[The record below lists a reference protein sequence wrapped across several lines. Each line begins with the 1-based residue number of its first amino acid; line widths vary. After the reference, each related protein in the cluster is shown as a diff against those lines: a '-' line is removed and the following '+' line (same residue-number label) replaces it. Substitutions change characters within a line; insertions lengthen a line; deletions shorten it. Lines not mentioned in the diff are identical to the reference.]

1 MGAAA
6 LSLRVRI
13 AVAAVAAVALGGIL
27 AGAVLLR
34 EVERDARKALDE
46 QLVQRSDRLVGG
58 GPRGGP
64 GPGED
69 FERRRGDPELLAGS
83 GTFVQVAFGGSLV
96 EQAGDVPEDAPAVPE
111 TEGFTSVTIAGERW
125 RSLTMAAGP
134 GGQARVQIL
143 STLQPVEQRVASI
156 RRLVV
161 ILGLLALALTGAAAY
176 GFTTVAVRPLER
188 LRVGASRISG
198 ADDLARPLPDDDG
211 PAEVRTLARTLNEML
226 GRVERAVGATRR
238 FAADAGHELRTPLT
252 GLRANL
258 DTLERNASLPGP
270 QRDAAIAEMSA
281 ELDRIVH
288 LLDGLQALAR
298 GDAATSLP
306 RSTVELADVL
316 DAAVYAARRR
326 HPATTFD
333 LHVHA
338 DAELHGWP
346 EGIRLLVDNLLDNAA
361 LHGGSVV
368 EVGLSANN
376 SLSEEGAS
384 SGVVLIVGDDG
395 RGIAPGDRL
404 SLVEPFARG
413 AATTAPG
420 TGLGLAIVS
429 QQAELHG
436 GALSLGQAG
445 LGGLEA
451 RIELPTARPLVAV

>member
-13 AVAAVAAVALGGIL
+13 AVAAVAAVAFGGIL
-27 AGAVLLR
+27 AGVVLLR
-34 EVERDARKALDE
+34 EVERDGRQALDE
-46 QLVQRSDRLVGG
+46 QLIQRSDRLVGA
-58 GPRGGP
+58 PRGGP
-64 GPGED
+64 GPGPHL
-69 FERRRGDPELLAGS
+69 ERRRAGPELLAGS
-83 GTFVQVAFGGSLV
+83 GTFVQVAIAGSIV
-96 EQAGDVPEDAPAVPE
+96 DRAGDVPADPPAVPQA
-111 TEGFTSVTIAGERW
+111 EGFASVAIGGERW
-125 RSLTMAAGP
+125 RSLTMVAGP
-134 GGQARVQIL
+134 GGEARVQIL
-143 STLQPVEQRVASI
+143 STLAPVEQRVASI

-161 ILGLLALALTGAAAY
+161 ILGLLALALTGGAAY

-188 LRVGASRISG
+188 LRVGASRVSG

-226 GRVERAVGATRR
+226 GRVERAVGAARR

-298 GDAATSLP
+298 GDAASSLP

-326 HPATTFD
+326 HPATVFD

-368 EVGLSANN
+368 EV
-376 SLSEEGAS
+376 
-384 SGVVLIVGDDG
+384 VVATDNDVGDDMG
-395 RGIAPGDRL
+395 SWGVALSVCDDGPGIARDDRA

-413 AATTAPG
+413 RDATAKG
-420 TGLGLAIVS
+420 TGLGLAIVV

-436 GALSLGQAG
+436 GSLTLAQAA

-451 RIELPTARPLVAV
+451 RIELPTARLVVPS